1 MNLIQIFLGANLVEL
16 LMRMVFLLLGSIF
29 MYILFPLFG
38 SATRILYCRE
48 RDGRGTDL
56 AVKLED
62 EVRLDTANNVRFFK
76 HGRSYAF
83 TGMMNRLKS
92 VFFAKEGTAY
102 TAKLEGFSGHP
113 RSYEAAAKLV
123 MATEAAKEALV
134 VAAEAGPIQIDIEF
148 PTVWEAVKFKLGD
161 DFLRP
166 FPEDKKKLLQDDKFL
181 VTVDLEPGLTPE
193 GYKPATE
200 QDIADK
206 GKRDMAKLLGESA
219 KMALHG
225 GMIDKVPWIG
235 MGIAVGLV
243 GAMALGWIPVGTV

>member
-1 MNLIQIFLGANLVEL
+1 MDLIQLFLGANLVEL
-16 LMRMVFLLLGSIF
+16 LMRIVFLLLGSIF

-62 EVRLDTANNVRFFK
+62 EVRLDTTNNVRFFK

-92 VFFAKEGTAY
+92 IFFAKEGTAY
-102 TAKLEGFSGHP
+102 TAKLEGFSG
-113 RSYEAAAKLV
+113 
-123 MATEAAKEALV
+123 TEEEPTMINL
-134 VAAEAGPIQIDIEF
+134 EF
-148 PTVWEAVKFKLGD
+148 PTVWEAVRNRLGD
-161 DFLRP
+161 AFLRP
-166 FPEDKKKLLQDDKFL
+166 FPEEQKKKLMDHKFL
-181 VTVDLEPGLTPE
+181 VTVGLEPGLTPE

-200 QDIADK
+200 QDIEDK
-206 GKRDMAKLLGESA
+206 GSRDMARLLGEAA

-235 MGIAVGLV
+235 MGVAIGLV
-243 GAMALGWIPVGTV
+243 AAMALGWIPVGTV

>member
-1 MNLIQIFLGANLVEL
+1 LNWIQLFIGTTLIEL
-16 LMRMVFLLLGSIF
+16 LMRIVFLLFGGIIMYVIF
-29 MYILFPLFG
+29 PMFG
-38 SATRILYCRE
+38 AATRILYCRE
-48 RDGRGTDL
+48 RDGRGQDL
-56 AVKLED
+56 AVKFED
-62 EVRLDTANNVRFFK
+62 EVRLDTKNNIRFFK

-102 TAKLEGFSGHP
+102 TAKLLGYSGTQEEP
-113 RSYEAAAKLV
+113 
-123 MATEAAKEALV
+123 T
-134 VAAEAGPIQIDIEF
+134 QIELEF
-148 PTVWEAVKFKLGD
+148 PTVWEAMRNRLGD

-166 FPEDKKKLLQDDKFL
+166 FPEEQKKKMQNDKFL

-206 GKRDMAKLLGESA
+206 GKRDMSKLLGEAA

-225 GMIDKVPWIG
+225 GVLDKIPWIG
-235 MGIAVGLV
+235 MGVAVGLV

>member
-62 EVRLDTANNVRFFK
+62 EVRLDTANNIRFFK

-92 VFFAKEGTAY
+92 IFFAKEGTAY
-102 TAKLEGFSGHP
+102 TAKLLGFSG
-113 RSYEAAAKLV
+113 
-123 MATEAAKEALV
+123 TDKE
-134 VAAEAGPIQIDIEF
+134 PTKIDLDF
-148 PTVWEAVKFKLGD
+148 PTVWEAVKFRLGD

-166 FPEDKKKLLQDDKFL
+166 FPEAQKKLLQNDKFL
-181 VTVDLEPGLTPE
+181 VTVDLEPGLTPA
-193 GYKPATE
+193 GYEPATE

-206 GKRDMAKLLGESA
+206 GKRDMVKLLGESA

-235 MGIAVGLV
+235 MGVAIGLV

>member
-62 EVRLDTANNVRFFK
+62 EVRLDTANNIRFFK

-92 VFFAKEGTAY
+92 IFFAKEGTAY
-102 TAKLEGFSGHP
+102 TAKLLGFSG
-113 RSYEAAAKLV
+113 
-123 MATEAAKEALV
+123 TEKE
-134 VAAEAGPIQIDIEF
+134 PTKIDLDF
-148 PTVWEAVKFKLGD
+148 PTVWEAVRYRLGD

-166 FPEDKKKLLQDDKFL
+166 FPEAQKKLLQNDKFL
-181 VTVDLEPGLTPE
+181 VTVDLEPGLTPA
-193 GYKPATE
+193 GYEPATE

-206 GKRDMAKLLGESA
+206 GKRDMVKLLGESA

-235 MGIAVGLV
+235 MGVAIGLV

>member
-1 MNLIQIFLGANLVEL
+1 MNILQLFLGANLVEL
-16 LMRMVFLLLGSIF
+16 LMRIMFLLIGSII
-29 MYILFPLFG
+29 MYILFPLLG
-38 SATRILYCRE
+38 AATRILYCRE
-48 RDGRGTDL
+48 RDGRGSDL

-62 EVRLDTANNVRFFK
+62 EIRLDTTNNIRFFK

-83 TGMMNRLKS
+83 TGVMNRLKS

-102 TAKLEGFSGHP
+102 TSKLEGFSG
-113 RSYEAAAKLV
+113 
-123 MATEAAKEALV
+123 TEDEPTML
-134 VAAEAGPIQIDIEF
+134 ELEF
-148 PTVWEAVKFKLGD
+148 PTVWEAVRLKLGD
-161 DFLRP
+161 DFLKP
-166 FPEDKKKLLQDDKFL
+166 FPEEQKKLLQDEKFL
-181 VTVDLEPGLTPE
+181 ITVGLEPGLTPE

-206 GKRDMAKLLGESA
+206 GKRDMAKLLGEAA

-235 MGIAVGLV
+235 MGVALGLV

>member
-1 MNLIQIFLGANLVEL
+1 MNLIQLFLGANLVEL
-16 LMRMVFLLLGSIF
+16 LMRILFLLLGGIF
-29 MYILFPLFG
+29 MYILFPILG

-48 RDGRGTDL
+48 RDGRGMDL

-62 EVRLDTANNVRFFK
+62 EVRLDTKSNIRFFK

-92 VFFAKEGTAY
+92 VFFAKEGSAY
-102 TAKLEGFSGHP
+102 TARLLGFSGTKDEP
-113 RSYEAAAKLV
+113 VR
-123 MATEAAKEALV
+123 
-134 VAAEAGPIQIDIEF
+134 IELDF
-148 PTVWEAVKFKLGD
+148 PNVWEAVKLKLGD

-166 FPEDKKKLLQDDKFL
+166 FPEEQKKLLQDEKFL

-193 GYKPATE
+193 GYVPATE

-206 GKRDMAKLLGESA
+206 GKRDMARLLGEAA

-225 GMIDKVPWIG
+225 GMLDKIPWIG
-235 MGIAVGLV
+235 VGVALGLV
-243 GAMALGWIPVGTV
+243 GAMALGWIPVGGAAI

>member
-1 MNLIQIFLGANLVEL
+1 MDLIKLFIGASLIEL
-16 LMRMVFLLLGSIF
+16 LMRIIFLLLGSIL

-38 SATRILYCRE
+38 AATRILYCRE
-48 RDGRGTDL
+48 RDGRGSDL

-62 EVRLDTANNVRFFK
+62 EIRLDTANDIRFFK

-83 TGMMNRLKS
+83 TGVMNRLKNIY
-92 VFFAKEGTAY
+92 FGKEGTAY
-102 TAKLEGFSGHP
+102 TAKLMGFSGKP
-113 RSYEAAAKLV
+113 RMHDPDNAENNEA
-123 MATEAAKEALV
+123 EE
-134 VAAEAGPIQIDIEF
+134 GPTQIELEF
-148 PTVWEAVKFKLGD
+148 PTVWEAVRLKLGD
-161 DFLRP
+161 SFLRP
-166 FPEDKKKLLQDDKFL
+166 FPEEQKKLLQDEKFL

-193 GYKPATE
+193 GYTPATE

-235 MGIAVGLV
+235 MGIAIGLV
-243 GAMALGWIPVGTV
+243 GAMALGWIPVGSIG

>member
-1 MNLIQIFLGANLVEL
+1 MDLIQIFLGANLVEL
-16 LMRMVFLLLGSIF
+16 LMRIVFLLLGSIF

-62 EVRLDTANNVRFFK
+62 EVRLDTANNIRFFK

-83 TGMMNRLKS
+83 TGIMNRLKS

-102 TAKLEGFSGHP
+102 TAKLEGFSGTDEEP
-113 RSYEAAAKLV
+113 TKIEL
-123 MATEAAKEALV
+123 
-134 VAAEAGPIQIDIEF
+134 EF
-148 PTVWEAVKFKLGD
+148 PTVWEAVRNRLGD
-161 DFLRP
+161 AFLRP
-166 FPEDKKKLLQDDKFL
+166 FPEEQKKKLMDHKFL
-181 VTVDLEPGLTPE
+181 VTVGLEPGLTPE

-200 QDIADK
+200 QDIDDK
-206 GKRDMAKLLGESA
+206 GNRDMAKLLGEAA

-225 GMIDKVPWIG
+225 GFIDKIPWIG
-235 MGIAVGLV
+235 FGVAVGIV
-243 GAMALGWIPVGTV
+243 GCMALGWIPVNAPLVG

>member
-102 TAKLEGFSGHP
+102 TAKLEGFSGTDEKP
-113 RSYEAAAKLV
+113 TMIEL
-123 MATEAAKEALV
+123 
-134 VAAEAGPIQIDIEF
+134 EF
-148 PTVWEAVKFKLGD
+148 PTVWEAVRNRLGD
-161 DFLRP
+161 TFLRP
-166 FPEDKKKLLQDDKFL
+166 FPEEQKKKLMDLKFL
-181 VTVDLEPGLTPE
+181 VTVGLEPGLTPA
-193 GYKPATE
+193 GYLPATE
-200 QDIADK
+200 QDIDDK
-206 GKRDMAKLLGESA
+206 GNRDMARLLGEAA

>member
-1 MNLIQIFLGANLVEL
+1 MNLIQLFLGANLVEL
-16 LMRMVFLLLGSIF
+16 LMRILFLLLGGIF
-29 MYILFPLFG
+29 MYILFPMFG
-38 SATRILYCRE
+38 AATRILYCRE
-48 RDGRGTDL
+48 RDGRGQEL

-62 EVRLDTANNVRFFK
+62 EVRLDTKNNIRFFK

-102 TAKLEGFSGHP
+102 TAKLLGFSGTP
-113 RSYEAAAKLV
+113 DEPTRIEL
-123 MATEAAKEALV
+123 
-134 VAAEAGPIQIDIEF
+134 EF
-148 PTVWEAVKFKLGD
+148 PTVWEAMRNRVGD
-161 DFLRP
+161 AFLRP
-166 FPEDKKKLLQDDKFL
+166 FPEEQKKKLQNEKFL

-193 GYKPATE
+193 GYEPATE

-206 GKRDMAKLLGESA
+206 GKRDMAKLLGEAA

-225 GMIDKVPWIG
+225 GMLDKIPWIG
-235 MGIAVGLV
+235 MGVAVGLV

>member
-29 MYILFPLFG
+29 MYVLFPLFG

-102 TAKLEGFSGHP
+102 TAKLEGFSGTVKDP
-113 RSYEAAAKLV
+113 T
-123 MATEAAKEALV
+123 M
-134 VAAEAGPIQIDIEF
+134 IELDF

-166 FPEDKKKLLQDDKFL
+166 FPEDKKKLLQNDKFL
-181 VTVDLEPGLTPE
+181 VTVGLEPGLTPE
-193 GYKPATE
+193 GYLPATE
-200 QDIADK
+200 QDIDDK
-206 GKRDMAKLLGESA
+206 GNRDMARLLGEAA

>member
-29 MYILFPLFG
+29 MYVLFPLFG

-62 EVRLDTANNVRFFK
+62 EVRLDTANNIRFFK

-92 VFFAKEGTAY
+92 IFFAKEGTAY
-102 TAKLEGFSGHP
+102 TAKLLGFSG
-113 RSYEAAAKLV
+113 
-123 MATEAAKEALV
+123 TDKE
-134 VAAEAGPIQIDIEF
+134 PTKIDLDF
-148 PTVWEAVKFKLGD
+148 PTVWEAVKFRLGD

-166 FPEDKKKLLQDDKFL
+166 FPEAQKKLLQNDKFL
-181 VTVDLEPGLTPE
+181 VTVDLEPGLTPA
-193 GYKPATE
+193 GYEPATE

-206 GKRDMAKLLGESA
+206 GKRDMVKLLGESA

-235 MGIAVGLV
+235 MGVAIGLV

>member
-1 MNLIQIFLGANLVEL
+1 MNLIHLFIGTNLIEL
-16 LMRMVFLLLGSIF
+16 LMRIIFLLLGSIL
-29 MYILFPLFG
+29 MYIIFPLLG

-48 RDGRGTDL
+48 RDGRGSDL
-56 AVKLED
+56 AVNVED
-62 EVRLDTANNVRFFK
+62 EIRLDTTKNLRFFK

-83 TGMMNRLKS
+83 TGIMNRLKNIY
-92 VFFAKEGTAY
+92 FGKEGTAY
-102 TAKLEGFSGHP
+102 TAKLLGFSGTDEDP
-113 RSYEAAAKLV
+113 TK
-123 MATEAAKEALV
+123 
-134 VAAEAGPIQIDIEF
+134 IDLEY
-148 PTVWEAVKFKLGD
+148 PTVWEAVRHKLGD

-166 FPEDKKKLLQDDKFL
+166 FPEEQKKLLQDEMFL
-181 VTVDLEPGLTPE
+181 VTVNLEPGLTPA

-235 MGIAVGLV
+235 MGIAIGLV
-243 GAMALGWIPVGTV
+243 GAMALGWIPVGSIG

>member
-29 MYILFPLFG
+29 MYVLFPLFG

-102 TAKLEGFSGHP
+102 TAKLEGFSGTDEKP
-113 RSYEAAAKLV
+113 T
-123 MATEAAKEALV
+123 M
-134 VAAEAGPIQIDIEF
+134 IELKF
-148 PTVWEAVKFKLGD
+148 PTVWEAVRNRLGD
-161 DFLRP
+161 AFLRP
-166 FPEDKKKLLQDDKFL
+166 FPEEQKKKLMNHKFL
-181 VTVDLEPGLTPE
+181 VTVGLEPGLTPE

-200 QDIADK
+200 QDIDDK
-206 GKRDMAKLLGESA
+206 GNRDMARLLGEAA

-235 MGIAVGLV
+235 VGVALGLV
-243 GAMALGWIPVGTV
+243 AAMALGWIPVGTV